1 MKAHLRNKGFTLI
14 ELLIAMAILGILA
27 TVGLASFRTA
37 QMRGRDT
44 QRKSD
49 LKQISNAIEL
59 YYQDYNLYPQ
69 ASGTNIAAC
78 PSTGPTSCAWGS
90 GELTD
95 GKTTYMKIVPG
106 DPTGACPYVYIVSS
120 SGKSY
125 QLFAYLENTQDKNI
139 NSGISIACG
148 SNKYN
153 FSITSPNVTP
163 TTNPL
168 P

>member
-1 MKAHLRNKGFTLI
+1 MNIKKGFTLI

-27 TVGLASFRTA
+27 TVGLGSFRTA

-49 LKQISNAIEL
+49 LKQIANAIEL
-59 YYQDYNLYPQ
+59 YYQDYNRYPQ
-69 ASGTNIAAC
+69 ASGTKIAGC
-78 PSTGPTSCAWGS
+78 PSTSQTACTWGS

-95 GKTTYMKIVPG
+95 GKTTYIKIVPV

-120 SGKSY
+120 TGNKY

-139 NSGISIACG
+139 NSNITITCG

-153 FSITSPNVTP
+153 FSITSPNTIP
-163 TTNPL
+163 TESL
-168 P
+168 

>member
-1 MKAHLRNKGFTLI
+1 MKIQSKNKAFTLI

-27 TVGLASFRTA
+27 TVGLGSFRTA

-44 QRKSD
+44 ERKSD
-49 LKQISNAIEL
+49 LKQVSNAIEL
-59 YYQDYNLYPQ
+59 YYQDYNRYPQ

-78 PSTGPTSCAWGS
+78 PSTGPTSCTWGT

-106 DPTGACPYVYIVSS
+106 DPTGACPYIYKVSS
-120 SGKSY
+120 TGNKY

-139 NSGISIACG
+139 NGNITIVCG

-153 FSITSPNVTP
+153 FSITSPNTTP
-163 TTNPL
+163 TDTL
-168 P
+168 